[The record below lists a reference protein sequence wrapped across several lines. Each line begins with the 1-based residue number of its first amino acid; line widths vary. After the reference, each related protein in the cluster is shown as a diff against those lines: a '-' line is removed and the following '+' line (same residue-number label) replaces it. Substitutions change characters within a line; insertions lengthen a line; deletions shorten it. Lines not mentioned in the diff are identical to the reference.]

1 MIRSASQAI
10 LLLAMLSVAGTASA
24 ECIYPTPPAV
34 IPAGDSAT
42 YEEMLRARDL
52 VLEFDEDIR
61 TYTVCLQLD
70 ARAILEDPA
79 VSEERK
85 AQVRATLA
93 ELNDAAVGH
102 AEFIVGSFNEQLR
115 IFRERN
121 AN

>member
-1 MIRSASQAI
+1 MIRSLSRSI
-10 LLLAMLSVAGTASA
+10 LLLAALVLATPVAA
-24 ECIYPTPPAV
+24 ECLYPTPPSV

-52 VLEFDEDIR
+52 VHEFDEDIR

-70 ARAILEDPA
+70 VRSILEDPS
-79 VSEERK
+79 VSDARK
-85 AQVRATLA
+85 EQLLVTIA
-93 ELNDAAVGH
+93 ELNDAAVDH
-102 AEFIVGSFNEQLR
+102 AEYIVASFNEQLR